1 MKRNQSTS
9 ERYKHRAAER
19 KSVRKSL
26 RCKGNPVLKLEKQY
40 EELCRLREQVQ
51 SAESRQRV
59 LLRSSDDVGRTRL
72 VDRIASAMSKSRA
85 EE

>member
-9 ERYKHRAAER
+9 EQYKHRAAER

-40 EELCRLREQVQ
+40 EELCRLRQQVQ

-59 LLRSSDDVGRTRL
+59 RSSDDVRRTRL